1 MTDDEALLPEGATQ
15 ASGAEE
21 AFAEPKFSKGPGVS
35 APPHGARAKAVP
47 AVTMPIRAGKV
58 TRRTDLADARSL
70 NEPGQPGR
78 GGVTPRALA
87 AGLDAII
94 DYLDVE
100 APRHKRYQ
108 PRDGLTF
115 CNIYAHDYCHL
126 AGAYLP
132 RVWWSQRAV
141 VDLAQGKTVKPVI
154 ADTLWEMRSNDLFR
168 WLRVFGSSFGWR
180 ETATLTRLQRAA
192 NRGQVALIVA
202 RRTEEARSGHLV
214 MVVPETKRQCALR
227 ERRKVVIP
235 LQSQAGDVNFKRGTE
250 VLDWWNDGRFAESA
264 FWVHD

>member
-35 APPHGARAKAVP
+35 APPHGAHAKAVP

-58 TRRTDLADARSL
+58 TRRTGLADARSL

-78 GGVTPRALA
+78 GGLTPGALA
-87 AGLDAII
+87 TELDAII
-94 DYLDVE
+94 EYLDVE

-132 RVWWSQRAV
+132 RVWWSAAGRGRSRPGQDGRAG
-141 VDLAQGKTVKPVI
+141 DRRYAC
-154 ADTLWEMRSNDLFR
+154 AEMRSNDLFR
-168 WLRVFGSSFGWR
+168 WLRVFGSCV
-180 ETATLTRLQRAA
+180 RL
-192 NRGQVALIVA
+192 A
-202 RRTEEARSGHLV
+202 RDRRRSPGFSGPPIGARSH
-214 MVVPETKRQCALR
+214 
-227 ERRKVVIP
+227 
-235 LQSQAGDVNFKRGTE
+235 
-250 VLDWWNDGRFAESA
+250 
-264 FWVHD
+264 